1 METSMTQ
8 TICITGASSGFGQAV
23 ARKFAKAG
31 WNCII
36 TGRRK
41 DRLEQLAAE
50 LAPAKVLVLSFDISD
65 KDQVEKALANLPA
78 PFSDIDILVNNAG
91 LSLGIEPAQKS
102 SLQDWETMIDTNIK
116 GLVYCTHALLPGMA
130 ARQKGHVINIGSV
143 TAHYAYPGSNV
154 YGGTKAFVAQFSRGL
169 RSDLHGT
176 GVRVTTIEP
185 GLAESEFSLVRF
197 KGDQTRS
204 DNLYAGAH
212 PLTPE
217 DVADAVFWSAS
228 TPPHVNI
235 NTIELMP
242 VSQSWSNLQVAR
254 D

>member
-1 METSMTQ
+1 MTQ
-8 TICITGASSGFGQAV
+8 TVCITGASSGFGQAV

-41 DRLEQLAAE
+41 ERLEQLAAE
-50 LAPAKVLVLSFDISD
+50 LSPAKVLVLSFDVSD
-65 KDQVEKALANLPA
+65 KVQVEKALSNLPE
-78 PFSDIDILVNNAG
+78 PFANVDILVNNAG
-91 LSLGIEPAQKS
+91 LSLGLEPAQRAN
-102 SLQDWETMIDTNIK
+102 LEDWETMINTNIK

-130 ARQKGHVINIGSV
+130 ARKKGHVINIGSV

-197 KGDQTRS
+197 KGDQERS

-217 DVADAVFWSAS
+217 DVAESVFWSAS
-228 TPPHVNI
+228 TPAHVNI
-235 NTIELMP
+235 NKIELMP
-242 VSQSWSNLQVAR
+242 VSQSWSALQVSR

>member
-1 METSMTQ
+1 MSQ

-23 ARKFAKAG
+23 ARRFAKAG

-41 DRLEQLAAE
+41 DRLESLAAE
-50 LAPAKVLVLSFDISD
+50 LAPAKVLVLPFDVSD
-65 KDQVEKALANLPA
+65 KAQTEKALSTLPPEFA
-78 PFSDIDILVNNAG
+78 AVDILVNNAG
-91 LSLGIEPAQKS
+91 LSLGLEPAHKS
-102 SLQDWETMIDTNIK
+102 NLQDWETMIDTNIK
-116 GLVYCTHALLPGMA
+116 GLVYCTHALLPGMVD
-130 ARQKGHVINIGSV
+130 RKKGHVINVGSV

-154 YGGTKAFVAQFSRGL
+154 YGGTKAFVSQFSRGL

-176 GVRVTTIEP
+176 GIRVTTIDP
-185 GLAESEFSLVRF
+185 GMAESEFSLVRF
-197 KGDQTRS
+197 KGDQEKS
-204 DNLYAGAH
+204 NKLYAGAH
-212 PLTPE
+212 PLTP
-217 DVADAVFWSAS
+217 DDIADAIFWAAN

-242 VSQSWSNLQVAR
+242 VTQSWSALQVAR

>member
-1 METSMTQ
+1 MTQ

-23 ARKFAKAG
+23 ARRFAKAG

-41 DRLEQLAAE
+41 ERLEQLAAE
-50 LAPAKVLVLSFDISD
+50 LSPAKVLVLSFDVSD
-65 KDQVEKALANLPA
+65 KVQVEKALSNLPE
-78 PFSDIDILVNNAG
+78 PFANVDILVNNAG
-91 LSLGIEPAQKS
+91 LSLGLEPAQRAN
-102 SLQDWETMIDTNIK
+102 LEDWETMINTNIK

-130 ARQKGHVINIGSV
+130 ARKKGHVINIGSV

-176 GVRVTTIEP
+176 RVRVTTIEP

-197 KGDQTRS
+197 KGNQERS

-217 DVADAVFWSAS
+217 DVAESVFWSAS
-228 TPPHVNI
+228 TPAHVNI
-235 NTIELMP
+235 NKIELMP
-242 VSQSWSNLQVAR
+242 VSQSWSALQVSR